1 MRCAH
6 PGYDSSLFR
15 HLHQTERSW
24 ALADDEHPGFFVFG
38 AVPMHLL
45 AEMRDEAAG
54 RHGNHIVLV
63 GLVAGG
69 HPPSPFDHG
78 DEAIVGMEVR
88 LAEIARLEPVERY
101 IQARLG
107 RVSMQDN
114 LV

>member
-45 AEMRDEAAG
+45 AEMRHEAAG
-54 RHGNHIVLV
+54 RHGYPIVLV
-63 GLVAGG
+63 ELGSACD
-69 HPPSPFDHG
+69 PPRAIDDD
-78 DEAIVGMEVR
+78 DEAIVGVKVR
-88 LAEIARLEPVERY
+88 LAEIIWL
-101 IQARLG
+101 QALDEHVKYTRI
-107 RVSMQDN
+107 RVVAQEHRI
-114 LV
+114 